1 MNIYIYK
8 YIPNMISK
16 SRIMESCPRKLQKS
30 IHYHYVLYYSGKK
43 KRYKYQREKKKE
55 NVEERQVKEGA
66 EERAGEQA
74 GEVLG
79 GLPIRPKLLQ
89 QPEMFSQR
97 SAALQGHPVRN
108 LTRAC
113 VTVLELG

>member
-1 MNIYIYK
+1 MFCIILA
-8 YIPNMISK
+8 
-16 SRIMESCPRKLQKS
+16 RKRDTS
-30 IHYHYVLYYSGKK
+30 IRGK
-43 KRYKYQREKKKE
+43 KKKE

-66 EERAGEQA
+66 EERA

>member
-1 MNIYIYK
+1 MFYI
-8 YIPNMISK
+8 ILA
-16 SRIMESCPRKLQKS
+16 RKRDTS
-30 IHYHYVLYYSGKK
+30 IRGGKK
-43 KRYKYQREKKKE
+43 KQ

-66 EERAGEQA
+66 GEGAGEGT

-79 GLPIRPKLLQ
+79 GPPIRPKLLQ
-89 QPEMFSQR
+89 QSEMFSQR
-97 SAALQGHPVRN
+97 SAAPQGHPVWN

>member
-1 MNIYIYK
+1 MFCIILA
-8 YIPNMISK
+8 
-16 SRIMESCPRKLQKS
+16 RKRDTS
-30 IHYHYVLYYSGKK
+30 IRGK
-43 KRYKYQREKKKE
+43 KKKE

-66 EERAGEQA
+66 EERAGERA